1 MGQCCK
7 AADQLWRTDGGGGVT
22 LLVLKLLL
30 VPAFLAVISFAGRR
44 WGPGVAG
51 WLGGF
56 PSLTGP
62 VLLFLAIERGPEF
75 TSQAAVLSLSAV
87 FSAVAFGI
95 AYAWACRRLPW
106 VGALACAYA
115 AWFASVNLLV
125 RLPLSL
131 PWLSVFALAMLIV
144 APRAFPR
151 AQGTW
156 GTHALPAQELLLRM
170 AAGAAMVLAVTG
182 MAEALG
188 PAWTGMFA
196 AFPVMSTVLAV
207 FSHRANGPGF
217 VVAMLRAMV
226 AGFYAYM
233 TYCLC
238 VAALLEHWGIAI
250 TYTVAVIATVTVQG
264 GARAIIVRMNR
275 SGVRVKS

>member
-1 MGQCCK
+1 
-7 AADQLWRTDGGGGVT
+7 
-22 LLVLKLLL
+22 LLALKLLL

-62 VLLFLAIERGPEF
+62 VLFFLAIERGPAF
-75 TSQAAVLSLSAV
+75 TAQAAVLSLSAV
-87 FSAVAFGI
+87 FSAVSFGV

-106 VGALACAYA
+106 HGALGCGYA
-115 AWFASVNLLV
+115 AWFAAAY
-125 RLPLSL
+125 
-131 PWLSVFALAMLIV
+131 ALTIV
-144 APRAFPR
+144 PQTLAWAAGIAAATLAIAPRAFPR
-151 AQGTW
+151 AQGAW
-156 GTHALPAQELLLRM
+156 GAQSLPAQELLLRM

-182 MAEALG
+182 AAEALG
-188 PAWTGMFA
+188 PAWTGLFA

-217 VVAMLRAMV
+217 VVAMLRAMIG
-226 AGFYAYM
+226 GFYAYA

-238 VAALLEHWGIAI
+238 VALLLGPWGIAAAI
-250 TYTVAVIATVTVQG
+250 GTAVLAAVAVQGAAKAIVTRLE
-264 GARAIIVRMNR
+264 ARPH
-275 SGVRVKS
+275 G